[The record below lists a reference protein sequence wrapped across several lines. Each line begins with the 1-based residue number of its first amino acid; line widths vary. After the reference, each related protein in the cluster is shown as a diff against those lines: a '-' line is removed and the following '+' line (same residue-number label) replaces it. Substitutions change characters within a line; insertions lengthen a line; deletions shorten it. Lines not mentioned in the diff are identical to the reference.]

1 MCNRPSLCFAN
12 SRVPAQSAH
21 PGAVSTRGLAH
32 RACNAAQTRSC
43 ARTWAPPRRM
53 STAQHRR
60 APEPREPMQS
70 APWSDTPS
78 APARGAAQ
86 RLPAAHTDTVCRPL
100 GADRQRDRCRTAR
113 HPHRAASCAS
123 GTTSALHHIARGR
136 PVDSRTDYSL
146 WHRCW
151 VVADARPPTMSS
163 PAVPSSVRE
172 CSRRQQQQ
180 ARRSCLQAEAIHAV
194 PRGEIQPA

>member
-60 APEPREPMQS
+60 APEPTEPKQS
-70 APWSDTPS
+70 APRSDTPS

-86 RLPAAHTDTVCRPL
+86 PL
-100 GADRQRDRCRTAR
+100 
-113 HPHRAASCAS
+113 HRAASCAS
-123 GTTSALHHIARGR
+123 GTSSALHHIAR
-136 PVDSRTDYSL
+136 PVASRTDYSL

-163 PAVPSSVRE
+163 PTVATSARE
-172 CSRRQQQQ
+172 CSSRQQQQ